1 MKDEGRSDDGD
12 LYNLFSRM
20 VTEVSLLGKSL
31 EDYESEKD
39 YVLDHLEA
47 LSNDSRFLETE
58 KIDYHIFE
66 RNNSVIAVQENFEE
80 IKAIQTPKIPV
91 ADNFNYQD
99 YKVSIA
105 SDLILDYI
113 DGSHEA
119 VEEVESVE
127 IKEGEEIETFEYF
140 IEEYR

>member
-20 VTEVSLLGKSL
+20 ATEVSLLGKPL